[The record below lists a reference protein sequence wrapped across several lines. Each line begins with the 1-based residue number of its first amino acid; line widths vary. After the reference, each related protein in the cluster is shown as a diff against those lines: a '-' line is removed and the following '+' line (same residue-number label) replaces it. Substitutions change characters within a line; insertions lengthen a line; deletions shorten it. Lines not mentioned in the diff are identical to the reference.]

1 MGKVVKF
8 IYVFSILFLIVGCT
22 DYQEIYDSTL
32 RSFNDSDFEELNLA
46 FIELESGDL
55 VLYDS
60 LVVEFDSFLDEEV
73 ADFLAKDDLEGVNV
87 FLNSVNSK
95 IDHVSPIKIRELQ
108 NLITVYIEE
117 EINVFL
123 SSKEFEDAQQ
133 FIKLIDDE
141 VDFISDSQIEEYDNE
156 IAAKWI
162 LELVADEEYFT
173 ALSLIESKPASFRI
187 EARNVSEFSREILEY
202 LVAEVYVYYWD
213 SSSISDLALIEE
225 ELEYIYSNLSED
237 EKYLLSY
244 DMVDLQWHKG
254 NYELNDIFI
263 ENYIKKLDPNNYEEI
278 LESNEEMRLTDEFPS
293 ASDLARYLE
302 PRSAIVNVYNGTRKI
317 GTGSAFFINN
327 RGLLLTNYHVVDE
340 GNRVEIV
347 TSDGRTHEVRIVE
360 YDEKRDLALL
370 KASITGNDFVWLS
383 NSYYVETG
391 DTVYTYGSPLGITN
405 TITEGIISKNLSII
419 NGQEFLQ
426 LSAPISPGSSGGMLV
441 NEYGEIIGVTTA
453 YLRNGQNMNLAI
465 PINRAINLIQGYDSN
480 IELVAGGNRHIT
492 DITSSTI
499 RKITKYIY
507 ENTSNDTLWGFVD
520 DNNDYVYGI
529 IEYKDGS
536 RFEGELG
543 SNRLGRG
550 YIAYYNDEYY
560 YHGLALDGQPDGT
573 GTMYYSNGNFYVGQ
587 FSDGLRNGVGNF
599 YWGSDNDTLFG
610 HVYIGEFEEGYRN
623 GLGTYLWPNG
633 DIYEGDWVDGERNGE
648 GKFYFTTG
656 NVYEGDWV
664 DGERTGYGIFYW
676 LDNSVW
682 HGDIYEG
689 DFIDGVRTG
698 YGTYYFPDGA
708 VYEGD
713 FVENEL
719 NGFGKY
725 YFNNGVYHE
734 GRFASGKPFGQGTRT
749 YSNGI
754 FIANWTDWGS
764 AIGTYIFNSG
774 GSEAAT
780 LRNYNWIN

>member
-8 IYVFSILFLIVGCT
+8 IYVFSLMFFIVGCT

-32 RSFNDSDFEELNLA
+32 RSFSESDFEELNLA
-46 FIELESGDL
+46 FAELESGDL
-55 VLYDS
+55 VLYES
-60 LVVEFDSFLDEEV
+60 LVAEFDSFLDEEV
-73 ADFLAKDDLEGVNV
+73 VDFLANDDLEGVNV
-87 FLNSVNSK
+87 FLNSVDNQ

-108 NLITVYIEE
+108 NIIRVYIEGE
-117 EINVFL
+117 LSIFL
-123 SSKEFEDAQQ
+123 SNTEFEEAQQ
-133 FIKLIDDE
+133 FIMLIDDR
-141 VDFISDSQIEEYDNE
+141 VDFIADSQIEEYNNE
-156 IAAKWI
+156 IAGMWI
-162 LELVADEEYFT
+162 FDLVANEDYFT
-173 ALSLIESKPASFRI
+173 ALSLIEAQPVTFRI
-187 EARNVSEFSREILEY
+187 EGKNVSEFSREILEY

-254 NYELNDIFI
+254 NYELNNIFI
-263 ENYIKKLDPNNYEEI
+263 ENYIKKLDPDNYEEI
-278 LESNEEMRLTDEFPS
+278 LDSNEEMRLTDEFPS
-293 ASDLARYLE
+293 VSDLARYLE
-302 PRSAIVNVYNGTRKI
+302 PRSAIVNVYNGTRRL

-347 TSDGRTHEVRIVE
+347 TSDGRIHEVRIVE
-360 YDEKRDLALL
+360 YDERRDLALL

-480 IELVAGGNRHIT
+480 IELVPGGNRHIT

-499 RKITKYIY
+499 RKITKFIY
-507 ENTSNDTLWGFVD
+507 EKTSNDTLWGFVD

-550 YIAYYNDEYY
+550 YIAYYNDEYF
-560 YHGLALDGQPDGT
+560 YHGLAVNGQPDGN
-573 GTMYYSNGNFYVGQ
+573 GTMYYSNGDFYVGQ

-599 YWGSDNDTLFG
+599 YWGPDNDTLFG
-610 HVYIGEFEEGYRN
+610 HVYIGKFEEGFRN

-648 GKFYFTTG
+648 GKFYFTSG
-656 NVYEGDWV
+656 NIYEGDFV
-664 DGERTGYGIFYW
+664 DGERTGKGTFYW
-676 LDNSVW
+676 SS
-682 HGDIYEG
+682 GDIYDG
-689 DFIDGVRTG
+689 DFIDGLRTG
-698 YGTYYFPDGA
+698 YGTYYWPDGSI
-708 VYEGD
+708 YEGD

-719 NGFGKY
+719 NGFGK
-725 YFNNGVYHE
+725 FFFSDGVYHE
-734 GRFASGKPFGQGTRT
+734 GRFENGKPFGQGTRT

-774 GSEAAT
+774 GSEAFT
-780 LRNYNWIN
+780 LRNYNWIY